1 MRRLAALL
9 IALAGP
15 AAADPAENARAAL
28 AQIDAAMQALEQA
41 EGARHRVAA
50 LTETVRGF
58 EAGLAA
64 MREGLREV
72 AIREAQL
79 ARSLRAQEAE
89 VAQLLG
95 VLQSIGSA
103 PTPVLFLH
111 PGGPLGTA
119 RAGMLV
125 AEVTPALEA
134 EAAVLRRDLREVA
147 TLRALQEAAAERLTE
162 GLTGVQQARTALSAA
177 IADRTDLPRR
187 FIADPV
193 GTQILIAATETLEG
207 FASGLAQIGEVG
219 PDAPPLQGVSDR
231 KGALPLPVEG
241 TVLRRANEPDA
252 AGIARPGIL
261 VATRP
266 RALVTT
272 PAAATLRYRGPLLDY
287 GQVSIL
293 EPESGVL
300 LVLAGLETVFGEAGQ
315 ILPEGSPVGL
325 MGGEEPALG
334 PNSSQ
339 DGEGGG
345 SLLSETLYIEVRSN
359 DASVDP
365 LDWFRAD

>member
-1 MRRLAALL
+1 MRCLAALL

-15 AAADPAENARAAL
+15 VSADPAEEARAAL
-28 AQIDAAMQALEQA
+28 AQLDAAMRSLDRA
-41 EGARHRVAA
+41 EGGRDRVAA
-50 LTETVRGF
+50 LTETVRGL

-64 MREGLREV
+64 MREGLRAV

-79 ARSLRAQEAE
+79 DRSLQAQEAE

-134 EAAVLRRDLREVA
+134 EAAALREDLREVA

-162 GLTGVQQARTALSAA
+162 GLTSVQQARTALSTA

-187 FIADPV
+187 FTADPV
-193 GTQILIAATETLEG
+193 ATQILIAASETLEG
-207 FASGLAQIGEVG
+207 FASGLAEIGFAD
-219 PDAPPLQGVSDR
+219 PDAPPLPGISER

-241 TVLRRANEPDA
+241 TVLRRANETDA

-272 PAAATLRYRGPLLDY
+272 PAAATVRYRGPLLDY

-293 EPESGVL
+293 EPESGIL
-300 LVLAGLETVFGEAGQ
+300 LVLAGLDTVFGEPGQ
-315 ILPEGSPVGL
+315 VLPEGSPVGL
-325 MGGEEPALG
+325 MGGEEPSPG
-334 PNSSQ
+334 TNPSQ
-339 DGEGGG
+339 DGEGAG
-345 SLLSETLYIEVRSN
+345 SPLSETLYIEVRTN
-359 DASVDP
+359 DAPVDP

>member
-15 AAADPAENARAAL
+15 VSASPAEEAREAL
-28 AQIDAAMQALEQA
+28 AQLEAAMQSLDRA
-41 EGARHRVAA
+41 EGARDRVAA

-64 MREGLREV
+64 MREGLRTV

-79 ARSLRAQEAE
+79 ARSLQAQEAE

-134 EAAVLRRDLREVA
+134 EAAALREDLREVA
-147 TLRALQEAAAERLTE
+147 MLRALQEAAAERLTE
-162 GLTGVQQARTALSAA
+162 GLTGVQQARTELSTA

-207 FASGLAQIGEVG
+207 FASGLAEIGEAG
-219 PDAPPLQGVSDR
+219 PDAPPLPGISDR

-293 EPESGVL
+293 EPESGIL
-300 LVLAGLETVFGEAGQ
+300 LVLAGLDTVFGEPGQ
-315 ILPEGSPVGL
+315 VLPQGSPVGL
-325 MGGEEPALG
+325 MGGEEHAPG
-334 PNSSQ
+334 TNPSQ
-339 DGEGGG
+339 GGDGGG
-345 SLLSETLYIEVRSN
+345 SPLSETLYIEIRTQN
-359 DASVDP
+359 APVDP